1 MNLNSNI
8 NLFLGLQCQLK
19 INHWQTK
26 GFARHQAFGSTY
38 DDLQDLVDSF
48 VEEAMGKYGR
58 FVLDDETKTIQLAN
72 LSELDLKGFVNTI
85 KEALI
90 QITSQVEETDTNLLN
105 LRDEMLG
112 LVNKLSYLLT
122 LEQFRLKF

>member
-1 MNLNSNI
+1 MNLNSNV

-38 DDLQDLVDSF
+38 DELQDVVDSF

-58 FVLDDETKTIQLAN
+58 FTLDDETNTIQLAN
-72 LSELDLKGFVNTI
+72 LSELDLKGFINTV

-90 QITSQVEETDTNLLN
+90 QITDQVEETDTNLLN

-122 LEQFRLKF
+122 LE